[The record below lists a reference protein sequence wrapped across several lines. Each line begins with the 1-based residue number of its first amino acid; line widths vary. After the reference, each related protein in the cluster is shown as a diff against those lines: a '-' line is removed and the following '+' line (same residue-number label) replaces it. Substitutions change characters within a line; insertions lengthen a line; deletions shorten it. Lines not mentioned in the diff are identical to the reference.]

1 MALWLKSDV
10 RFPMQL
16 SICECRQY
24 FFRSFRPA
32 AGRCLRRTEQIANEP
47 LSKLPKGG
55 YLQFRLAEMEI
66 PQNSF

>member
-32 AGRCLRRTEQIANEP
+32 AGRLRRTEQIANEP
-47 LSKLPKGG
+47 LSKLLKGG
-55 YLQFRLAEMEI
+55 YLEFRLAEMEI
-66 PQNSF
+66 PLNSF